1 MGWGRQTLKSPE
13 IAKWGTKYAQGK
25 VGCKGRSD
33 RRPTCETPG
42 CGQDVVAAGTEQ
54 RRARAGPPG
63 EPSHVARGHSG
74 RTEGPMTC
82 LSQSVPGTRV
92 RAGAVQ
98 LGARGQRSGCQ
109 QEASCRQGRRR
120 RPDEP
125 VGACAACPGDSA
137 ARGDS
142 AHGNFSQL
150 WPRKPRTE
158 GTVDWVSGEPLT
170 AGVPSRGGQQAGR
183 GAALASSSDVV
194 QPVWGL
200 PRAHRSRVSTTG
212 FIQQNSNTTAGSRL

>member
-1 MGWGRQTLKSPE
+1 M
-13 IAKWGTKYAQGK
+13 
-25 VGCKGRSD
+25 
-33 RRPTCETPG
+33 CETPG

-63 EPSHVARGHSG
+63 EPSHVARGHSW
-74 RTEGPMTC
+74 RTEGSMTC
-82 LSQSVPGTRV
+82 LSQGVPGTRV

-98 LGARGQRSGCQ
+98 LVARGQRSGCQ
-109 QEASCRQGRRR
+109 QEASCRQGRWR

-125 VGACAACPGDSA
+125 AAPVCCVPRQTPR
-137 ARGDS
+137 ARGDT

-170 AGVPSRGGQQAGR
+170 ADVPSRGGHQAGR
-183 GAALASSSDVV
+183 RAALASSSDVV

-200 PRAHRSRVSTTG
+200 PRAHG
-212 FIQQNSNTTAGSRL
+212 ESRLHSRLYLAEQQHHSRFTTLNSKTGALGAGAQLSSGCLQLRS